1 MLEVFNF
8 YLAYTNGWIPFKI
21 RCTAH
26 WWVLLRDN
34 EDFLGI
40 FLKVAFFLKCVLDT
54 IISTFEGINY
64 AFN

>member
-8 YLAYTNGWIPFKI
+8 YLAYTKGWISFKI

-26 WWVLLRDN
+26 WWRDN
-34 EDFLGI
+34 EDFGGI
-40 FLKVAFFLKCVLDT
+40 FLKVAIFLFKCVLDT
-54 IISTFEGINY
+54 IITTFEGINY

>member
-8 YLAYTNGWIPFKI
+8 YLAYTKGWISFKI

-34 EDFLGI
+34 EDLFGI
-40 FLKVAFFLKCVLDT
+40 LLKVAIFYLTVC
-54 IISTFEGINY
+54 
-64 AFN
+64 

>member
-8 YLAYTNGWIPFKI
+8 YLAYTKGWIPFKI

-26 WWVLLRDN
+26 WWVFLHDN

>member
-8 YLAYTNGWIPFKI
+8 YLAYTKGWIAFKI

-34 EDFLGI
+34 EDFWGI

>member
-8 YLAYTNGWIPFKI
+8 YLAYTKGWISFKI

-40 FLKVAFFLKCVLDT
+40 FLKVAFFFLSVC
-54 IISTFEGINY
+54 
-64 AFN
+64 

>member
-8 YLAYTNGWIPFKI
+8 YLAYTKGWIPFKI

-40 FLKVAFFLKCVLDT
+40 FLKVAFFFLSVC
-54 IISTFEGINY
+54 
-64 AFN
+64 